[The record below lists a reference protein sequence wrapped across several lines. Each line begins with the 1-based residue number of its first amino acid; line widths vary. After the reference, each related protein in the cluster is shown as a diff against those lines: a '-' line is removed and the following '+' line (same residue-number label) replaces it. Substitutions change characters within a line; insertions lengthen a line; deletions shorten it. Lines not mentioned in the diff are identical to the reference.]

1 MGKFIDYIVFVVV
14 STILVLFFYSPT
26 ELQETILH
34 IRTAGAKFY
43 FLLAIIIGHSYFLG
57 IFIEWIGF
65 KILDRLIND
74 DR

>member
-14 STILVLFFYSPT
+14 SSVLVLCFYPLA
-26 ELQETILH
+26 ELIETIVR

-43 FLLAIIIGHSYFLG
+43 FLLVLISVHLYFLCMA
-57 IFIEWIGF
+57 IEWLAF
-65 KILDRLIND
+65 KIIDRFINN

>member
-14 STILVLFFYSPT
+14 STILVLFFYSPV

-34 IRTAGAKFY
+34 IKTAGAKFY
-43 FLLAIIIGHSYFLG
+43 FLLAIITVHLYFL
-57 IFIEWIGF
+57 FVAVEWIGF

>member
-1 MGKFIDYIVFVVV
+1 MGKLIDYIVFVVV
-14 STILVLFFYSPT
+14 SSVLVLCFYPRV
-26 ELQETILH
+26 ELIETILH

-43 FLLAIIIGHSYFLG
+43 FLLAIIIGHSYFAV

-74 DR
+74 R